1 MTALLLTANGHA
13 AALDIEATTLKQFD
27 LQQPPLDVDTSPD
40 GKLMFILTPGQVL
53 VYSNMGNEPV
63 NRITVG
69 SHFDSLT
76 FAEDLDLLI
85 LSSKDD
91 QRVKMVRIDLVSE
104 ISTEGSPVIGNPD
117 APVTLAVF
125 DDYQ

>member
-104 ISTEGSPVIGNPD
+104 ISTEGSPGKK
-117 APVTLAVF
+117 
-125 DDYQ
+125 